1 MNLIYFASYDIA
13 SVSSTHLLTG
23 KSSLLKFKSNAVYAV
38 HFRPNVRGGG
48 HMAQENYFELRFHVG
63 SKTLGQENVFPSDV
77 GLRVSVFYLVF
88 F

>member
-48 HMAQENYFELRFHVG
+48 HMIQGGLENYFELRFHVG
-63 SKTLGQENVFPSDV
+63 ITLVQVMRKCLPV
-77 GLRVSVFYLVF
+77 GC
-88 F
+88 